1 MTSIELSAIGI
12 QDKYLNINP
21 QISFFKT
28 VFRRHTNFSKV
39 TDRIEN
45 SGQTPRFG
53 SSDLEYIIRQR
64 GDLVHKLYFEVIIA
78 GQSDL
83 ATKHTVNHFGN
94 SLIKTVRLEI
104 GGITIDTQS
113 GRWMQIYNEL
123 YNKSYKYPIS
133 NQSQT
138 DSTNGG
144 LNDMVFAADA
154 TRTQLDISRRMYGDC
169 PLVFG
174 GVTNDGTKS
183 QDKTYYKKFYIPLRF
198 FFNNSLA
205 QALPLCA
212 LSNHQVKIKVNLES
226 VENLRGNLDA
236 NDLSI
241 HSFNLYGDFIHLGN
255 EERSKFINTSLTYLI
270 ETVQEQGD
278 FVSNSAQQI
287 VNDFASGYENAAD
300 KIETGSKTYSLDSFK
315 HPIKYFTWVV
325 TNPGINGSNAGLG
338 PCYFMSM
345 CSNSEYGSDGIHGS
359 FLLKL
364 DNREKESIL
373 PMSHYTRKI
382 YCELEQR
389 VPEMDRI
396 GLYSFAA
403 APFDDQPSGTC
414 NFSKISDVDLNIIF
428 ANDAL
433 DGASETIIKNKNI
446 YFFAVN
452 YNVLRIMNGMAGL
465 EFS

>member
-12 QDKYLNINP
+12 QDKYININP

-39 TDRIEN
+39 TERIEN
-45 SGQTPRFG
+45 SSKAPTFG
-53 SSDLEYIIRQR
+53 SSDLEFIIPQR
-64 GDLVHKLYFEVIIA
+64 GDLLNKLYFEVIIA
-78 GQSDL
+78 GQSDT
-83 ATKHTVNHFGN
+83 AAKHTVNHFGN
-94 SLIKTVRLEI
+94 SLIKTVALEI
-104 GGITIDTQS
+104 GGITIDTHS
-113 GRWMQIYNEL
+113 GRWLQIYSEL
-123 YNKSYKYPIS
+123 YDKSYKYPRS

-154 TRTQLDISRRMYGDC
+154 TRTQLDITRRMYGDC

-174 GVTNDGTKS
+174 GVTNDGTK
-183 QDKTYYKKFYIPLRF
+183 DLNKTYYKKFYVPLRF

-205 QALPLCA
+205 QSLPMCA
-212 LSNHQVKIKVNLES
+212 LSNHQVKIKVTLES
-226 VENLRGNLDA
+226 VDNLRGNLDA
-236 NDLSI
+236 DDLSI
-241 HSFNLYGDFIHLGN
+241 HSFNLYGDFIHLAN
-255 EERSKFINTSLTYLI
+255 EERSKFVNTALTYLI

-278 FVSNSAQQI
+278 TVANSSQQRI
-287 VNDFASGYENAAD
+287 NDFTSGYNNPAD
-300 KIETGSKTYSLDSFK
+300 KIETGSKEYALDSFK

-325 TNPGINGSNAGLG
+325 NNPGTSGSNPGMG
-338 PCYFMSM
+338 PCYFMSL
-345 CSNSEYGSDGIHGS
+345 CSNSEYGNDGIHGS

-382 YCELEQR
+382 YCELGIK
-389 VPEMDRI
+389 VPELDRI

-403 APFDDQPSGTC
+403 APFDEQPSGTC
-414 NFSKISDVDLNIIF
+414 NFSKISDVNLNIIF

-433 DGASETIIKNKNI
+433 VANETIIKNKNV

>member
-21 QISFFKT
+21 QISYFKT

-39 TDRIEN
+39 TERIEN

-53 SSDLEYIIRQR
+53 STDLEYIIPQK
-64 GDLVHKLYFEVIIA
+64 GDLLNKLYFEVIIA
-78 GQSDL
+78 GQSDT

-94 SLIKTVRLEI
+94 SLIKTVSLEI
-104 GGITIDTQS
+104 GGITIDTHS
-113 GRWMQIYNEL
+113 GRWLQIYSEL
-123 YNKSYKYPIS
+123 YDKSYKYPRS

-138 DSTNGG
+138 DSTKGG

-154 TRTQLDISRRMYGDC
+154 TRTQLDITRRIYGDC

-174 GVTNDGTKS
+174 GVTNDGTK
-183 QDKTYYKKFYIPLRF
+183 DLNKTYYKKFYVPLRF

-205 QALPLCA
+205 QSLPLCA
-212 LSNHQVKIKVNLES
+212 LSNHQIKIKATLES
-226 VENLRGNLDA
+226 VDNLRGNLDA

-241 HSFNLYGDFIHLGN
+241 HSFNLYGDFIHLAN
-255 EERSKFINTSLTYLI
+255 EERGKFVNTALTYLI

-278 FVSNSAQQI
+278 TVANSAQQRI
-287 VNDFASGYENAAD
+287 NDFTSGYNDPAD
-300 KIETGSKTYSLDSFK
+300 KIETGAKEYALDSFK

-325 TNPGINGSNAGLG
+325 NNPGENGSNAGMG

-345 CSNSEYGSDGIHGS
+345 CSNSEYGNDGIHGT

-364 DNREKESIL
+364 DNREKESTL
-373 PMSHYTRKI
+373 PMSHCTRKI
-382 YCELEQR
+382 YCELGKR
-389 VPEMDRI
+389 VPDMDRI
-396 GLYSFAA
+396 GLYSFAV

-414 NFSKISDVDLNIIF
+414 NFSKISDVDLSIIF

-433 DGASETIIKNKNI
+433 DGQETIIKNKNV